1 MNVAFYTLGCKVNHY
16 ETQAMEELF
25 RAAGHTVV
33 PFEDVADAYIVNT
46 CTVTQISD
54 KKSRQ
59 IISQAH
65 RRNPGALIAA
75 VGCYAEVRKD
85 AVAKLEGVS
94 LVLGT
99 DGRKDIVR
107 YVEEAMRAPF
117 VAELE
122 KPFLRKTFEELSAQH
137 DSRTRATLKVQDGC
151 NSFCSYCIIPFAR
164 GALRS
169 RTLESTRREMETL
182 AQNGYREV
190 VLTGIQLSLY
200 GIDLKDK
207 PELSDLILLADSISG
222 IERLRLG
229 SLEPRVITDRFLAVA
244 SGSRTLC
251 RQFHLALQSGS
262 DTVLQRMNRRYTTAE
277 YRAAV
282 ERIRACMPDAAITTD
297 VIAGFVGETE
307 AEHRETAAFLREIGF
322 ARIHV
327 FPYSRRKGTK
337 ADAMDGHLTRAVKE
351 ARARELIAIGE
362 RMEESFIARCQR
374 QDSDRK
380 QIRYIFGECSGRF
393 VGKGYRINTQM
404 MDGDKIVIELGQVL
418 DDEEYNAV
426 VASIVAFLNKRYPNF
441 NFSLPN

>member
-1 MNVAFYTLGCKVNHY
+1 MRVAFYTLGCKVNHY

-25 RAAGHTVV
+25 RAAGHEIAA
-33 PFEDVADAYIVNT
+33 FEEIADAYVVNT

-59 IISQAH
+59 VISQAH
-65 RRNPGALIAA
+65 RRNPDAIVAA
-75 VGCYAEVRKD
+75 VGCYSEVAKD
-85 AVAKLEGVS
+85 SVAKLDGVS

-107 YVEEAMRAPF
+107 YVEQAMHEKTIPK
-117 VAELE
+117 LP
-122 KPFLRKTFEELSAQH
+122 KPFERKAFEELSAQH

-169 RTLESTRREMETL
+169 RTLESTKHELETL

-207 PELSDLILLADSISG
+207 PELSDLIALADGIEG

-229 SLEPRVITDRFLAVA
+229 SLEPHVITDRFLETAQN
-244 SGSRTLC
+244 SRTLC

-262 DTVLQRMNRRYTTAE
+262 DTVLSRMNRRYTTEE
-277 YRAAV
+277 YRTAV
-282 ERIRACMPDAAITTD
+282 DRIRACMPDAAITTD

-307 AEHRETAAFLREIGF
+307 EEHAETKRFLEEIGF

-337 ADAMDGHLTRAVKE
+337 ADAMDGHLVRAVKE

-362 RMEESFIARCQR
+362 RLEQRFVDSMIGRTETVIMEDDGTGYTGNYVRVRCSGACGETVRVKLIAREGTTAL
-374 QDSDRK
+374 
-380 QIRYIFGECSGRF
+380 GE
-393 VGKGYRINTQM
+393 I
-404 MDGDKIVIELGQVL
+404 I
-418 DDEEYNAV
+418 
-426 VASIVAFLNKRYPNF
+426 
-441 NFSLPN
+441 

>member
-1 MNVAFYTLGCKVNHY
+1 MRVAFYTLGCKVNHY

-25 RAAGHTVV
+25 RAAGHEIAA
-33 PFEDVADAYIVNT
+33 FEEIADAYVVNT

-59 IISQAH
+59 VISQAH
-65 RRNPGALIAA
+65 RRNPDAIVAA
-75 VGCYAEVRKD
+75 VGCYSEVAKD
-85 AVAKLEGVS
+85 SVAKLDGVS

-107 YVEEAMRAPF
+107 YVEQAMHEKTIPK
-117 VAELE
+117 LP
-122 KPFLRKTFEELSAQH
+122 KPFERRTFEELSAQH

-169 RTLESTRREMETL
+169 RTLESTKHELETL

-207 PELSDLILLADSISG
+207 PELSDLIALADGIEG

-229 SLEPRVITDRFLAVA
+229 SLEPHVITDRFLETAQN
-244 SGSRTLC
+244 SRTLC

-262 DTVLQRMNRRYTTAE
+262 DTVLSRMNRRYTTEE
-277 YRAAV
+277 YRTAV
-282 ERIRACMPDAAITTD
+282 DRIRACMPDAAITTD

-307 AEHRETAAFLREIGF
+307 EEHAETKRFLEEIGF

-337 ADAMDGHLTRAVKE
+337 ADAMDGHLVRAVKE

-362 RMEESFIARCQR
+362 RLEQRFVDSMIGRTETVIMEDDGTGYTGNYVRVRCSGACGETVRVKLIAREGTTAL
-374 QDSDRK
+374 
-380 QIRYIFGECSGRF
+380 GE
-393 VGKGYRINTQM
+393 I
-404 MDGDKIVIELGQVL
+404 I
-418 DDEEYNAV
+418 
-426 VASIVAFLNKRYPNF
+426 
-441 NFSLPN
+441 